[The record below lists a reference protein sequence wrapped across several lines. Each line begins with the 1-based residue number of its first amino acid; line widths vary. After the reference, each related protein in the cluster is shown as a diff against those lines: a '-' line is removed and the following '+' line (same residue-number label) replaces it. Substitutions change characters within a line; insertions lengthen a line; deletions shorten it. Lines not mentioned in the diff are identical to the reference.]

1 MLRALGSDGGRWWRP
16 VTVALPTWRGG
27 LALLAAG
34 LLFFGFAFA
43 SRSAWLPR
51 IAGQLVYEGPV
62 APADALVVEN
72 YGHDYLAFERA
83 AELMHDGYADR
94 AFAPVFIFRNPER
107 PGLVS
112 GGFAEVMIRVAG
124 LENVQPVPVQEQEP
138 ITLTVARQVAETL
151 VREKVRSVIVV
162 SPWLRSARSCRVYKQ
177 VLEPMGIH
185 VYCQASSGNRSASNW
200 WHSLHGIQEVGL
212 ELAKYWY
219 YRLWVLR

>member
-1 MLRALGSDGGRWWRP
+1 MLRPMGSVRGRWWRT
-16 VTVALPTWRGG
+16 VTVGLPTWRGAM
-27 LALLAAG
+27 ALLAAG
-34 LLFFGFAFA
+34 LLFLGLAFTC
-43 SRSAWLPR
+43 RSAWLPL

-83 AELMHDGYADR
+83 AELMHEGYAHR
-94 AFAPVFIFRNPER
+94 VFVPVFIFRNPDR

-124 LENVQPVPVQEQEP
+124 LENVQLVPVQEREP
-138 ITLTVARQVAETL
+138 ITLSVARQVAETL

-162 SPWLRSARSCRVYKQ
+162 SPFLRSARSCRVYRQ
-177 VLEPMGIH
+177 VLEPKGIE
-185 VYCQASSGNRSASNW
+185 VCCQASSGNRSASNW

-212 ELAKYWY
+212 ELVKYWY